1 MRDVN
6 GVGWESGELAWD
18 KLSMMSMKDGD
29 MSSGVFAWELMLV
42 ENGRKVTES
51 ELGVRGDWWPVC
63 KSTRVWYF
71 CELYYPNTHPIFLE
85 IFTVY
90 YL

>member
-42 ENGRKVTES
+42 ENGRKVS
-51 ELGVRGDWWPVC
+51 
-63 KSTRVWYF
+63 
-71 CELYYPNTHPIFLE
+71 
-85 IFTVY
+85 
-90 YL
+90 

>member
-1 MRDVN
+1 
-6 GVGWESGELAWD
+6 
-18 KLSMMSMKDGD
+18 MMSMKDGD

-63 KSTRVWYF
+63 KSTR
-71 CELYYPNTHPIFLE
+71 L
-85 IFTVY
+85 
-90 YL
+90 